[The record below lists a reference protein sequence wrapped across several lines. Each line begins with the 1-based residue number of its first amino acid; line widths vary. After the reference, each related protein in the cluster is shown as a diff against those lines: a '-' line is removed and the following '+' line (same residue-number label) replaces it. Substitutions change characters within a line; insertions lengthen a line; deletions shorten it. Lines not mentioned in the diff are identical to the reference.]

1 MARMHQPHYEV
12 ISRQDQAQ
20 IYEEPRR
27 YLVRYLAISDL
38 GAALRLQRTTRLLGS
53 VAAGLANGPKIEH
66 LNTAQRAP
74 IAEFNGFIEYSPR

>member
-1 MARMHQPHYEV
+1 MMFQPHYEV

-27 YLVRYLAISDL
+27 CRVRYLAISDL
-38 GAALRLQRTTRLLGS
+38 GAALRLQRTSRLLGS
-53 VAAGLANGPKIEH
+53 AAAGLANGPKIEH
-66 LNTAQRAP
+66 PNTAQRAP